1 MEARGWSWEIW
12 NLLPSILL
20 PTFLLHFRLVRLPPG
35 ATIPFVS
42 PGQDRS
48 SWGQG
53 HTAMKREQSAGETCS
68 GSPAGTAGQ
77 HRATRLK
84 TAGRMAGEHQN
95 EPGRL
100 VVG

>member
-53 HTAMKREQSAGETCS
+53 HTAMKRELSAGGTCLVNR
-68 GSPAGTAGQ
+68 AGTAGQ
-77 HRATRLK
+77 PSHDAP
-84 TAGRMAGEHQN
+84 ASDH
-95 EPGRL
+95 EPGQKPPPAPAAEH
-100 VVG
+100 G

>member
-1 MEARGWSWEIW
+1 MG
-12 NLLPSILL
+12 LTKPSTHSSGRKETGDI
-20 PTFLLHFRLVRLPPG
+20 FGVVCG
-35 ATIPFVS
+35 AGGDTLRFIS
-42 PGQDRS
+42 PGQDRNC
-48 SWGQG
+48 WGQG